1 MKQTVWTE
9 IECPSCGK
17 ALQHDVRRGPRS
29 PTQFACEH
37 CESPVYIHY
46 DRRGG
51 LYINGERTDAW
62 RNSLKRFLEAPSR
75 NTFPIIWTPS
85 QRVFPDG
92 GVAPPSPG
100 KKWKAPPPPGRVLR
114 KTQRTIYLAGS
125 YLGPAEERMEVRC
138 RCLDCHGRLTAMV
151 WPRSQVLGKPPL
163 AGILVLDSLLADR
176 QQALA
181 PLDRFLREGGS
192 AAALLVCR
200 RCKTQNAF
208 ILRGHRSEGSKPLAD
223 LLRIVDN

>member
-1 MKQTVWTE
+1 ME
-9 IECPSCGK
+9 G
-17 ALQHDVRRGPRS
+17 
-29 PTQFACEH
+29 
-37 CESPVYIHY
+37 
-46 DRRGG
+46 
-51 LYINGERTDAW
+51 
-62 RNSLKRFLEAPSR
+62 
-75 NTFPIIWTPS
+75 
-85 QRVFPDG
+85 
-92 GVAPPSPG
+92 
-100 KKWKAPPPPGRVLR
+100 PPPPGRVLR

-125 YLGPAEERMEVRC
+125 YLGPAEGRMEVGC
-138 RCLDCHGRLTAMV
+138 RCLGCHRFLTAMV
-151 WPRSQVLGKPPL
+151 WPRSQVLGKAPL

-200 RCKTQNAF
+200 RCKTKTENAF